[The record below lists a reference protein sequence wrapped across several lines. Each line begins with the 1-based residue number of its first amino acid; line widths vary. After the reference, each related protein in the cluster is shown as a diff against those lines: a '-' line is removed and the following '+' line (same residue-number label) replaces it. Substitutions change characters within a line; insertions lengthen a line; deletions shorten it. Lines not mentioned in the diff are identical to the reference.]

1 MENKLNE
8 TRNII
13 EGLSVLTSIN
23 AKVFNKLSDLA
34 IYCITDEVNDSNL
47 SDVKLTSIDI
57 GIGILNIFEDGD
69 KVKYGFVPSAK
80 LEEGVKNTIIRK
92 ENALEVVVEST
103 LKNKL
108 VNTYKELV

>member
-1 MENKLNE
+1 MENKLPEIRSIN
-8 TRNII
+8 
-13 EGLSVLTSIN
+13 EGLATLTSIN
-23 AKVFNKLSDLA
+23 SKVFTKLSDLA
-34 IYCITDEVNDSNL
+34 IYCITDEVNDSHL
-47 SDVKLTSIDI
+47 MGVKLTSVDI
-57 GIGILNIFEDGD
+57 GIGILHIYEDGD

-80 LEEGVKNTIIRK
+80 LEEGVRNTIIRK